1 MLYRDFNSEEN
12 VQKRV
17 LFRKPFIV
25 YLAGM
30 RNKHISFKVDGKK
43 AMIPGDGGD
52 GGKGGFGG
60 GAGRAYVIGVKQ
72 KPKTLILDKNGLNM
86 FQ

>member
-1 MLYRDFNSEEN
+1 MF
-12 VQKRV
+12 KRIF
-17 LFRKPFIV
+17 FRKPFIV

-30 RNKHISFKVDGKK
+30 RKKHISFKVDGKK

-52 GGKGGFGG
+52 GGRGGFGG

-72 KPKTLILDKNGLNM
+72 KPKTLIFDNNGSK
-86 FQ
+86 